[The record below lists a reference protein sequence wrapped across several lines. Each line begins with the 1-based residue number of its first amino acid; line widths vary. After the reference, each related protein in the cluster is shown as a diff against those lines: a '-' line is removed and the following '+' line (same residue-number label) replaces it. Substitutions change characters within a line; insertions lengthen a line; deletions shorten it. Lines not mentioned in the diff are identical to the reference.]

1 MVNILFESINLNF
14 ICVLLKQTLKKITVI
29 TIGACILSGC
39 DAVKRVQKHDFLL
52 SENTFIVNGKNNK
65 SETLSKLSFQKVNN
79 KFLGVPFKLHLYN
92 LARPNKDSIYER
104 WLNKRPKR
112 NQRYKKLFSEK
123 QMGNIKKSSLGFNR
137 WLKNTG
143 EIPEI
148 LDTLKINKTKLNLER
163 YYFSK
168 GWFDRTVN
176 YTVDTLSKQ
185 RATLKYQI
193 FTGGPYKIGNK
204 STKIETAVLDSI
216 YEQSK
221 ALSWIKKAAQ
231 FDMSNF
237 EKERSRV
244 SVNFRNSGI
253 YHFSQDYIR
262 FENDTI
268 GKDHLVDVKMS
279 IQNRIIRNG
288 DILSQQAFKVYK
300 IKEVNIFTDA
310 SFENRNKLTAIKSA
324 SFNDFNFYNFK
335 KLKYKPKSIAN
346 VVQIAKGNLYSDLDK
361 TRTYRY
367 LNALN
372 TFKYPNIE
380 YLENEKDTTL
390 TANIYLN
397 PKKKYGLGFDFN
409 VSQSNIQKIGLSFT
423 SGVIIRNIFKG
434 AETLQVSAL
443 GAIGASK
450 DGAKSEERFFDI
462 NELGADIKLNIPRM
476 FFPLNTEKIIPKYML
491 PTTQF
496 GVGFTGQK
504 NIGLDKQTFNGRLR
518 YNWFPKKNT
527 TNTFDLLNL
536 QYVRNLNPGNYFNVY
551 QNSFNRLGTIATTSY
566 PTPEEYLIQNSD
578 GTNQL
583 NINRADDFMTLVNDD
598 ANFQSSN
605 SNDYRTVRN
614 IRERKNRL
622 IQDNLILASNFNLIK
637 DKRENAFD
645 TDFSIFRLRLELA
658 GNLLNAASDLIGLDK
673 NENGEFEINNVAFSQ
688 YVKTE
693 LDYIKLWDLGRDNVL
708 AIRTFAGVALPL
720 GNAATIPFSKS
731 FFAGGS
737 NDNRAWTAYN
747 LGPGRSDNNNEF
759 NEANLK
765 IAFSLEHRYK
775 LFGKLNGAFFIDA
788 GNIWNVLDDVKDPK
802 AIFTGFKSLEDIAV
816 GAGIG
821 LRYDFDFFILRFDTG
836 FKAYNP
842 TYSMSNRWFRD
853 FNFSNAVY
861 NIGLNYPF

>member
-29 TIGACILSGC
+29 TVGACILSGC

-52 SENTFIVNGKNNK
+52 TENTFIVNGKNNK

-216 YEQSK
+216 HEQSK

-288 DILSQQAFKVYK
+288 DSLSQQAFKVYK

-335 KLKYKPKSIAN
+335 
-346 VVQIAKGNLYSDLDK
+346 V
-361 TRTYRY
+361 
-367 LNALN
+367 
-372 TFKYPNIE
+372 
-380 YLENEKDTTL
+380 
-390 TANIYLN
+390 
-397 PKKKYGLGFDFN
+397 
-409 VSQSNIQKIGLSFT
+409 
-423 SGVIIRNIFKG
+423 
-434 AETLQVSAL
+434 
-443 GAIGASK
+443 
-450 DGAKSEERFFDI
+450 
-462 NELGADIKLNIPRM
+462 
-476 FFPLNTEKIIPKYML
+476 
-491 PTTQF
+491 
-496 GVGFTGQK
+496 
-504 NIGLDKQTFNGRLR
+504 
-518 YNWFPKKNT
+518 
-527 TNTFDLLNL
+527 
-536 QYVRNLNPGNYFNVY
+536 
-551 QNSFNRLGTIATTSY
+551 
-566 PTPEEYLIQNSD
+566 
-578 GTNQL
+578 
-583 NINRADDFMTLVNDD
+583 
-598 ANFQSSN
+598 
-605 SNDYRTVRN
+605 
-614 IRERKNRL
+614 
-622 IQDNLILASNFNLIK
+622 
-637 DKRENAFD
+637 
-645 TDFSIFRLRLELA
+645 
-658 GNLLNAASDLIGLDK
+658 
-673 NENGEFEINNVAFSQ
+673 
-688 YVKTE
+688 
-693 LDYIKLWDLGRDNVL
+693 
-708 AIRTFAGVALPL
+708 
-720 GNAATIPFSKS
+720 
-731 FFAGGS
+731 
-737 NDNRAWTAYN
+737 
-747 LGPGRSDNNNEF
+747 
-759 NEANLK
+759 
-765 IAFSLEHRYK
+765 
-775 LFGKLNGAFFIDA
+775 
-788 GNIWNVLDDVKDPK
+788 
-802 AIFTGFKSLEDIAV
+802 
-816 GAGIG
+816 
-821 LRYDFDFFILRFDTG
+821 
-836 FKAYNP
+836 
-842 TYSMSNRWFRD
+842 
-853 FNFSNAVY
+853 
-861 NIGLNYPF
+861 